1 MRLWESISRWS
12 IRRKKKKRFVFFCF
26 CLLPNSMWQ
35 GLLQDPLL
43 SLFSQ
48 SGGRHFKLQLDEVS
62 FAITWLQSSNPC
74 SVCAYV
80 HIFLTWIF
88 FFLNIISAVLSMAL
102 LCCGG
107 SYKERG
113 SRIFGRILPPHTFRP
128 WKDPDGINTAISA
141 VAASAV
147 CQWIF
152 PPKWRISNAA
162 SLSQCICQQREQEL
176 SAVLKR
182 VCCICV
188 FSLYL
193 SFPPSKHSHCYSYC
207 SFSFLPCLWHLTSLH
222 FHLPFHSW
230 SLLLLKALFFPSLL
244 LQ

>member
-1 MRLWESISRWS
+1 MCLRIGGWS
-12 IRRKKKKRFVFFCF
+12 ITRKSKKSFCFFCF

-113 SRIFGRILPPHTFRP
+113 SRIFGRILPPRTFRP
-128 WKDPDGINTAISA
+128 WKDPGGINTAISA

-182 VCCICV
+182 VCCICLSSLFICHFPQANIHTVTLTAV
-188 FSLYL
+188 FPFCPVGDIWPHFISISLSTL
-193 SFPPSKHSHCYSYC
+193 D
-207 SFSFLPCLWHLTSLH
+207 
-222 FHLPFHSW
+222 
-230 SLLLLKALFFPSLL
+230 LFFC
-244 LQ
+244 